1 VVSVPDGSQLLQ
13 ARRATSL
20 AVKSHNLIGIV
31 EALLDASML
40 VGTLWVVAFTVD
52 RGLGAEYLVLSV
64 VLVAL
69 TFPGH
74 SKLRVTPSRLLL
86 DTCINWVVLF
96 GLLLFFGYATK
107 HLRDFSPAA
116 ITLWAFMAPAAVFGA
131 HMAFRAS
138 LPPLV
143 ELRGG
148 IKRCV
153 IAGMNSQGVALA
165 EALKHDHYNPTRLVG
180 FFDDRDRT
188 RLEHFEQYG
197 VLGRLEDV
205 PQYVRAN
212 QIHTIYLSLPMATQ
226 PRILKLLDSLRD
238 TTASIYFVPDI
249 FVTDLI
255 QAQMSSVAGLP
266 VVAVCESP
274 FVGLNG
280 FLKRLSDLI
289 LCSIILL
296 LISPI
301 LIGVALGVRWSSPGP
316 VIFRQRRYGLYG
328 EEITV
333 YKFRSLTVTE
343 DGASSYTQV
352 VKGDARITRFGAF
365 IRKTSLDELPQFF
378 NVFEGSMSIVGPRPH
393 AVAVNE
399 HYRSQ
404 ITGYMLRHKVRP
416 GITGWAQ
423 VNGYRGGDDLD
434 SMKKRIEY
442 DLDYLRNWSLKLDL
456 NIIAKTVGVVF
467 KDTQAF

>member
-1 VVSVPDGSQLLQ
+1 MPDGSQLLQ

-31 EALLDASML
+31 EALLDSVVL
-40 VGTLWVVAFTVD
+40 VSTLWLVALGLD
-52 RGLGAEYLVLSV
+52 RGLNAEYLVLSV

-69 TFPGH
+69 AFPGH
-74 SKLRVTPSRLLL
+74 SKLRVTPGRLLG
-86 DTCINWVVLF
+86 DICINWAVLL
-96 GLLLFFGYATK
+96 GVLLFFGYATN
-107 HLRDFSPAA
+107 HLRDFAPLAVG
-116 ITLWAFMAPAAVFGA
+116 IWAFLVPVSLFGA
-131 HMAFRAS
+131 HMAFRS
-138 LPPLV
+138 CLPPLV
-143 ELRGG
+143 QLRGG
-148 IKRCV
+148 VKRCV
-153 IAGMNSQGVALA
+153 IAGMNAQGVALA
-165 EALKHDHYNPTRLVG
+165 HALKDDHYNPTRLVG
-180 FFDDRDRT
+180 FFDDRDSS
-188 RLEHFEQYG
+188 RLEHCDEFG
-197 VLGRLEDV
+197 LLGSLADL

-226 PRILKLLDSLRD
+226 PRILKLLDRLRD

-280 FLKRLSDLI
+280 LLKRISDL
-289 LCSIILL
+289 LLSSCIIC

-301 LIGVALGVRWSSPGP
+301 LLGVSLGVRLSSPGP
-316 VIFRQRRYGLYG
+316 IIFRQRRYGLYG

-343 DGASSYTQV
+343 DGAASYTQV

-393 AVAVNE
+393 AIAVNE
-399 HYRSQ
+399 HYRKQ

-423 VNGYRGGDDLD
+423 VNGYRGGDDIE
-434 SMKKRIEY
+434 SMTKRIEY
-442 DLDYLRNWSLKLDL
+442 DLDYLRNWSIKLDL
-456 NIIAKTVGVVF
+456 NIIARTVGVVF
-467 KDTQAF
+467 NDTKAF